1 MTNTYHF
8 PVRSSDD
15 ELRHRL
21 MLRKKYLEDPDYR
34 RWSDLAPGGIDG
46 LAYKDY
52 RDDVL
57 FDYFITNQV
66 THHSH
71 ALDLVY
77 HLEDG
82 LKLPI
87 NWSNFYAYFDE
98 RLNDQ
103 QNRYLKS
110 ITDNYIRGNGRE
122 PETSIKELLNRYR
135 GTLVKDYDMI

>member
-8 PVRSSDD
+8 PVRSSND
-15 ELRHRL
+15 ELQHRL

-98 RLNDQ
+98 RLNDP

-110 ITDNYIRGNGRE
+110 ITDNYICGNGNE
-122 PETSIKELLNRYR
+122 PETSVKELLNRYR
-135 GTLVKDYDMI
+135 GILVKDYDMI

>member
-8 PVRSSDD
+8 PVRSSND
-15 ELRHRL
+15 ELQHRL

-82 LKLPI
+82 LKLPYYKCCTHMRI
-87 NWSNFYAYFDE
+87 WSLISF
-98 RLNDQ
+98 Q
-103 QNRYLKS
+103 YLM
-110 ITDNYIRGNGRE
+110 
-122 PETSIKELLNRYR
+122 
-135 GTLVKDYDMI
+135 V

>member
-8 PVRSSDD
+8 PVRSSND
-15 ELRHRL
+15 ELQHRL
-21 MLRKKYLEDPDYR
+21 MLRKKYLEDPNYR

-46 LAYKDY
+46 LAYKNW

-98 RLNDQ
+98 RLNDP

-110 ITDNYIRGNGRE
+110 ITDNYIRGNGHE
-122 PETSIKELLNRYR
+122 PETSVKELINRYR
-135 GTLVKDYDMI
+135 GILVKDYDMI

>member
-1 MTNTYHF
+1 M
-8 PVRSSDD
+8 VRDFDD
-15 ELRHRL
+15 KLVHRQA
-21 MLRKKYLEDPDYR
+21 LRKKYLENPNYR
-34 RWSDLAPGGIDG
+34 RWSDLAPGGVDG

-71 ALDLVY
+71 ALDLVC
-77 HLEDG
+77 HLDDG
-82 LKLPI
+82 IKLPI

-98 RLNDQ
+98 RLNDP

-110 ITDNYIRGNGRE
+110 ITDKYIRGHGSE
-122 PETSIKELLNRYR
+122 VETSVKELLNRYR
-135 GTLVKDYDMI
+135 GILVKDYDMI

>member
-8 PVRSSDD
+8 PVRSSND
-15 ELRHRL
+15 ELQHRL
-21 MLRKKYLEDPDYR
+21 MLRKKYLEDPNHR

-46 LAYKDY
+46 LAYKDW

-71 ALDLVY
+71 ALDLVS
-77 HLEDG
+77 HLDDG

-110 ITDNYIRGNGRE
+110 ITDNYIRGNGYE
-122 PETSIKELLNRYR
+122 PETSVKELINRYR
-135 GTLVKDYDMI
+135 GILVKDYDMI

>member
-8 PVRSSDD
+8 PVRSSND
-15 ELRHRL
+15 ELQHRL

-98 RLNDQ
+98 QLNDPN
-103 QNRYLKS
+103 NRFV
-110 ITDNYIRGNGRE
+110 D
-122 PETSIKELLNRYR
+122 ELTGINFYDPSGYR
-135 GTLVKDYDMI
+135 FTVKKLLDHYRDHLINTYDLI